1 MIFNSQIPPYYKQ
14 KYSCEHERLLA
25 HVTMLTGTNS
35 TQLEAQERL
44 FLACKLK
51 NSGSFHTVWRRYIW
65 FDPLEGT
72 ASDPAAQKAEKR
84 IELHLVRPVRGYCK
98 ILAGRVSLWIGC
110 C

>member
-51 NSGSFHTVWRRYIW
+51 NSGSFHTVWRCYIW

-72 ASDPAAQKAEKR
+72 ASGSGCKQKR
-84 IELHLVRPVRGYCK
+84 IVLKLHLVRPVRGYCK
-98 ILAGRVSLWIGC
+98 SLTFA
-110 C
+110 